1 MAITSC
7 CPVRCYW
14 SWIFVSA
21 ALASSCDGCHRLMPT
36 LTPRVLPLIAAAK
49 MLNQTYL
56 TVSTNTRRE
65 KEDANRCTFFRRR
78 NVSLKVMPTN
88 TISDATLDFT
98 HPSPKQK
105 RSYLENVLEFH
116 QSPVSCLRPIIH
128 SSPAPFWGTSKIVE
142 CFL

>member
-78 NVSLKVMPTN
+78 NVSLKVMLNSLRTRYQTRRLISHTN
-88 TISDATLDFT
+88 V
-98 HPSPKQK
+98 
-105 RSYLENVLEFH
+105 R
-116 QSPVSCLRPIIH
+116 
-128 SSPAPFWGTSKIVE
+128 TSKVSWNFIRALFPVWD
-142 CFL
+142 LL